1 MTKKDGAI
9 VTTVF
14 NNSEYIES
22 RQFTILHKIVLG
34 LIPKSLQDELE
45 FSTKGID
52 AVDSSGRT
60 CVSWAAGRGDTEKL
74 RLLLDCGANPNIPD
88 IRGSTALHHV
98 ANLACCELLIDH
110 DADVF
115 ARNEFGHTTLI
126 SLTRSKDCVSVLKRL
141 VEAKVD
147 VNARDKAD
155 ETALCH
161 EFIALAKLTDTARF
175 LLDNDADINA
185 ARDQKDTL
193 LNFSIKHNAHDI
205 LLLLFE
211 RGAEY
216 TLVTVYGQTILHT
229 AARMADVQTISI
241 LQQYDLSKL
250 DVAALDH
257 EGKSAID
264 YVDERDADSMES
276 DFRRK
281 FEELYRSILSSQLP
295 SLTTQMAVLD
305 MKGGFSKTP
314 SVTCLTP
321 LTNEE
326 DDVAGNEDAES
337 LLPENALEHG
347 AAVFYDAFE
356 HLEHTTPAQ
365 IAV

>member
-1 MTKKDGAI
+1 MTKEDQDI

-14 NNSEYIES
+14 NDSEYIES

-34 LIPKSLQDELE
+34 LIPKSLQDELNY
-45 FSTKGID
+45 STKGID

-60 CVSWAAGRGDTEKL
+60 CVSWAAGRGDAEKL
-74 RLLLDCGANPNIPD
+74 KVLLDCGANPHIPD

-126 SLTRSKDCVSVLKRL
+126 SLTRTKDCVPVLERL
-141 VEAKVD
+141 VKANVD

-155 ETALCH
+155 ETALCNG
-161 EFIALAKLTDTARF
+161 FVALAKLTDTARF
-175 LLDNDADINA
+175 LLDNNADINA
-185 ARDQKDTL
+185 ATDHKDTI
-193 LNFSIKHNAHDI
+193 LNFAVQHNAHDI
-205 LLLLFE
+205 LRLLFE
-211 RGAEY
+211 RDVEY
-216 TLVTVYGQTILHT
+216 TLTTVYEQTILHK
-229 AARMADVQTISI
+229 AARMADAQTISI
-241 LQQYDLSKL
+241 LQQHDLSKL

-257 EGKSAID
+257 EGKSAMD
-264 YVDERDADSMES
+264 YVNERDTDSMES
-276 DFRRK
+276 DLREK

-295 SLTTQMAVLD
+295 SLTTQMAALD
-305 MKGGFSKTP
+305 MNGGLSKTP

-321 LTNEE
+321 LTIE

-337 LLPENALEHG
+337 LRTENELEHG
-347 AAVFYDAFE
+347 TAVFYDAFE
-356 HLEHTTPAQ
+356 QLEDTAPVQ

>member
-1 MTKKDGAI
+1 MI
-9 VTTVF
+9 
-14 NNSEYIES
+14 
-22 RQFTILHKIVLG
+22 Q
-34 LIPKSLQDELE
+34 KSLQDELKY
-45 FSTKGID
+45 STKGID

-60 CVSWAAGRGDTEKL
+60 CVSWAAGRGDAEKL
-74 RLLLDCGANPNIPD
+74 KVLLDCGANPHIPD

-126 SLTRSKDCVSVLKRL
+126 SLTRIRDCVPVLERL
-141 VEAKVD
+141 VKANVD

-161 EFIALAKLTDTARF
+161 EFVALAKLTDTARF
-175 LLDNDADINA
+175 LLNNNADMNA
-185 ARDQKDTL
+185 ATKIKNTL
-193 LNFSIKHNAHDI
+193 LNFAIKHNAHDI
-205 LLLLFE
+205 LRLLFE
-211 RGAEY
+211 RGVEY
-216 TLVTVYGQTILHT
+216 TLVTIYGQTILHT

-241 LQQYDLSKL
+241 LQQHDLSKL

-257 EGKSAID
+257 DGKSASD
-264 YVDERDADSMES
+264 YVDERDTDNMES
-276 DFRRK
+276 DFRQK

-295 SLTTQMAVLD
+295 SLTTQIAALGMNDGLN
-305 MKGGFSKTP
+305 KPS

-321 LTNEE
+321 LTNE
-326 DDVAGNEDAES
+326 DDVAENEDAES
-337 LLPENALEHG
+337 LHTENELEHG

-356 HLEHTTPAQ
+356 RFEHTTPAQ

>member
-1 MTKKDGAI
+1 MTKKDEGI

-60 CVSWAAGRGDTEKL
+60 CVSWAAGRGDAEKL
-74 RLLLDCGANPNIPD
+74 KFLLDYGANPNIPD

-110 DADVF
+110 GADVF
-115 ARNEFGHTTLI
+115 ACNEFGHTTLI
-126 SLTRSKDCVSVLKRL
+126 SLTRSRDCVPVLKRL

-161 EFIALAKLTDTARF
+161 EFIAIARLTETARF
-175 LLDNDADINA
+175 LLDNNADINA
-185 ARDQKDTL
+185 ARDQKDTIIY
-193 LNFSIKHNAHDI
+193 FAIKHNAHDI
-205 LLLLFE
+205 LRLLFE
-211 RGAEY
+211 REVEY
-216 TLVTVYGQTILHT
+216 ALVTVYGETILHT
-229 AARMADVQTISI
+229 AARMADVLTISI
-241 LQQYDLSKL
+241 LQQQNLSKL

-257 EGKSAID
+257 DGKSAMD
-264 YVDERDADSMES
+264 YVDERDMDSMES
-276 DFRRK
+276 NFRQK
-281 FEELYRSILSSQLP
+281 FEELYRGILSSQLP
-295 SLTTQMAVLD
+295 SLTTQLTALD
-305 MKGGFSKTP
+305 MNGGLSKTP
-314 SVTCLTP
+314 SVTCVTP
-321 LTNEE
+321 LTNE
-326 DDVAGNEDAES
+326 DDVAVNEDAES
-337 LLPENALEHG
+337 LRTEKEVERG

-356 HLEHTTPAQ
+356 HLEHTAPVQ
-365 IAV
+365 IAI

>member
-1 MTKKDGAI
+1 MTKKDGDI
-9 VTTVF
+9 VTTIF
-14 NNSEYIES
+14 NDSEYIES

-34 LIPKSLQDELE
+34 LIPKLLQDELE
-45 FSTKGID
+45 YSTKCID

-60 CVSWAAGRGDTEKL
+60 CVSWAAGRGDAEKL
-74 RLLLDCGANPNIPD
+74 KMLLECGANPNIPD

-126 SLTRSKDCVSVLKRL
+126 SLTRSKDCVPVLERL

-161 EFIALAKLTDTARF
+161 ECVALAKLTETARF
-175 LLDNDADINA
+175 LLDNNADINA
-185 ARDQKDTL
+185 ATDHKDTL
-193 LNFSIKHNAHDI
+193 LNFAIKHNAHDI
-205 LLLLFE
+205 LRVLFE
-211 RGAEY
+211 RGVEY

-229 AARMADVQTISI
+229 VARMADVQTISI
-241 LQQYDLSKL
+241 LQQYGLSKL

-257 EGKSAID
+257 EGKSAMD
-264 YVDERDADSMES
+264 YVDERDTDSIES
-276 DFRRK
+276 DFRKK
-281 FEELYRSILSSQLP
+281 FEELYRGILSSQMP
-295 SLTTQMAVLD
+295 SLTTQMAALD
-305 MKGGFSKTP
+305 VDGDLSKIP

-321 LTNEE
+321 LTSDDD
-326 DDVAGNEDAES
+326 DDVAGDEDAES
-337 LLPENALEHG
+337 LLADNELEHG

-356 HLEHTTPAQ
+356 HLE
-365 IAV
+365 

>member
-1 MTKKDGAI
+1 M
-9 VTTVF
+9 TTVF

-22 RQFTILHKIVLG
+22 RQFTILHKIILG
-34 LIPKSLQDELE
+34 LIPKLLKDELE

-98 ANLACCELLIDH
+98 ANLACYELLIDH

-126 SLTRSKDCVSVLKRL
+126 SLTRSKDCVPVLKRL

-161 EFIALAKLTDTARF
+161 EFVALAKLTDTARF

-185 ARDQKDTL
+185 ATDHKDTL

-205 LLLLFE
+205 LRLLFE

-276 DFRRK
+276 GFLRK
-281 FEELYRSILSSQLP
+281 FQELYRSILSSQLP

-305 MKGGFSKTP
+305 MNGGLSKTP

-321 LTNEE
+321 MTNEDDGVTKAE
-326 DDVAGNEDAES
+326 DVGS
-337 LLPENALEHG
+337 LLSGYELEHCT
-347 AAVFYDAFE
+347 AVFYDAFE